1 MAYDSSLGDATSR
14 VRFSVQDVD
23 DAAPLLPEAT
33 YTALVARYA
42 GTYADSAGD
51 EARATV
57 AAAEA
62 LLTKFAQQPDSVEV
76 TGAVK
81 VAWKS
86 RLAAWRELANAL
98 RVELGLVVIGA
109 TDSTMRVGAL
119 TRAAADGTEWG

>member
-1 MAYDSSLGDATSR
+1 MAYDPSLSTAEDR
-14 VRFSVQDVD
+14 IRFAVYDVD

-33 YTALVARYA
+33 YTALLARYA
-42 GTYADSAGD
+42 SSSDP

-62 LLTKFAQQPDSVEV
+62 LLTQFAQQPDSVEV

-98 RVELGLVVIGA
+98 RVELGLAVIGA
-109 TDSTMRVGAL
+109 TDNVMRVGSL
-119 TRAAADGTEWG
+119 TRAAASGDEFAGG